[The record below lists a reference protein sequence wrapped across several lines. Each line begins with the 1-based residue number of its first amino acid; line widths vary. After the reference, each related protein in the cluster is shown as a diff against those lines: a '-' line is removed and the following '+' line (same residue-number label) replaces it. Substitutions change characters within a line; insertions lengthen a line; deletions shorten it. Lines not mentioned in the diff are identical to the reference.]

1 MAGVNPFKPTFGV
14 SPPLLVGRDAVIET
28 FEAGIESSPGPGDAA
43 IYTGPRGV
51 GKTVMLNA
59 VERIAQ
65 DRGWAVISETANEG
79 LIARLVAEAIP
90 SLIESRQPRHGGR
103 RKVSGVALPVIGGG
117 VTWDTSELHKA
128 AAVGLRNQL
137 YRILDLLAGRDV
149 GLLLT
154 LDELHPTS
162 VADLRQLFAVVQ
174 HARREQR
181 QLAVAAAGLPSAVD
195 ALLELPGTTF
205 LQRADRHDLGAVDD
219 LEAVAEGLRTPIAA
233 NGRVVGQRA
242 LGRAVEATEGYPFM
256 MQLVGFHIWNQH
268 PTRVTVTPDDVD
280 AGVAAARRRIGQL
293 VHEPSLRDTSAV
305 DRTFLLA
312 MAQDDGPSRFA
323 DIAARMDVNFNY
335 ASQYRLRLLRA
346 ELIRVVGYGQIDF
359 AIPYLREY
367 LRDHAAALVGKGRA
381 HRRSG

>member
-1 MAGVNPFKPTFGV
+1 MAGANPFKPTFGV
-14 SPPLLVGRDAVIET
+14 SPPLLVGRDDVVET
-28 FEAGIESSPGPGDAA
+28 FKDGIESSPGPGDAA
-43 IYTGPRGV
+43 LYTGPRGV

-59 VERIAQ
+59 VEEIA
-65 DRGWAVISETANEG
+65 REREWVVISETANGG
-79 LIARLVAEAIP
+79 LITRLVAEAIP
-90 SLIESRQPRHGGR
+90 SLIQSRQHRRGGR
-103 RKVSGVALPVIGGG
+103 RTVSGVTLPVIGGG

-128 AAVGLRNQL
+128 AAGLRNQL
-137 YRILDLLAGRDV
+137 YRLLDLLASRDV

-162 VADLRQLFAVVQ
+162 VEDLRQLFAVVQ

-181 QLAVAAAGLPSAVD
+181 KLAVAAAGLPSAVD
-195 ALLELPGTTF
+195 ALLKLPGTTF

-219 LEAVAEGLRTPIAA
+219 LEAVIEGLRTPITA
-233 NGRVVGQRA
+233 NGRLVGQRA
-242 LGRAVEATEGYPFM
+242 LDRAVEATEGYPFM
-256 MQLVGFHIWNQH
+256 IQLVGFHIWNQH

-312 MAQDDGPSRFA
+312 MAQDDGPSRFG
-323 DIAARMDVNFNY
+323 DIATRMDVTLNY

-346 ELIRVVGYGQIDF
+346 ELIRDVGYGQIDF

-367 LRDHAAALVGKGRA
+367 LRDHAAALVGKSRAGRQ
-381 HRRSG
+381 RR